1 MQRGLLLLFGLLL
14 CVGSAEAATVTATW
28 NANTD
33 ADLNGYNL
41 YQAPGACALPGPFAK
56 VATFGKTS
64 TTGTTSI
71 AADGT
76 YCFKL
81 TAFDTANNESLFS
94 NTAEKVV
101 NVNPPAAPT
110 GFTITSVTNP

>member
-1 MQRGLLLLFGLLL
+1 MRNSLLLLIVLLL
-14 CVGSAEAATVTATW
+14 SVGSASAATVTATW

-56 VATFGKTS
+56 VATFGKAA
-64 TTGTTSI
+64 TTGTTTI
-71 AADGT
+71 NADGT

-94 NTAEKVV
+94 NTAEKVI

-110 GFTITSVTNP
+110 GLVITTVTNP